1 MTEVAQSQEPLYSTS
16 VPSAFGTLSMVWRE
30 TPAGPKI
37 RRLLLPDERTT
48 ADEVTQTT
56 YTDMRSLSNPA
67 IRLLAEGIQSFLKGE
82 AVQFQVNLVDLGE
95 CSEFQRRVLLAE
107 YGIPRGWVSTYG
119 RIAMR
124 LGSPGAARAVGTA
137 LSRNPF
143 PIIIPC
149 HRAIRSDGDLGGFRG
164 GLNMKR
170 ALLEL
175 EGMKFSQTGR
185 VLGDRFYY

>member
-67 IRLLAEGIQSFLKGE
+67 IRLLAERIQSFLRGE
-82 AVQFQVNLVDLGE
+82 AARFQVSLIDLGR
-95 CSEFQRRVLLAE
+95 CSRFQRRVLMAE
-107 YGIPRGWVSTYG
+107 HGIPRGWVSTYG

-137 LSRNPF
+137 LSQNPF

-149 HRAIRSDGDLGGFRG
+149 HRAIRSDGHLGGFRG
-164 GLNMKR
+164 GLHMKR

-175 EGMKFSQTGR
+175 EGVEFSTTGK
-185 VLGDRFYY
+185 VLSSRFYY

>member
-1 MTEVAQSQEPLYSTS
+1 MQEPLYSTS

-37 RRLLLPDERTT
+37 RRLLLPGERIP
-48 ADEVTQTT
+48 ADEVMRTT
-56 YTDMRSLSNPA
+56 YTDIGSLSNPA

-82 AVQFQVNLVDLGE
+82 AVQFQVSLADLEE

-149 HRAIRSDGDLGGFRG
+149 HRAIRSDGHLGGFRG

-175 EGMKFSQTGR
+175 EGLEFSTKGM
-185 VLGDRFYY
+185 VLTSRFYY